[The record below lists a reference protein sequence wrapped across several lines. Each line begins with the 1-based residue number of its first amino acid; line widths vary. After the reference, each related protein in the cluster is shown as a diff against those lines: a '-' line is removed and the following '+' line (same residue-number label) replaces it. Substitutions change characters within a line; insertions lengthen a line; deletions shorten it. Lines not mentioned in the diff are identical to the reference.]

1 MRTWLLAILLLAFA
15 SAHAQDSLET
25 QLSARFYPSESWNAR
40 KIASTA
46 FVGAIFATTWVDA
59 YFTWWKDV
67 EKPFSFYSE
76 NWMAGYPHMGI
87 DKPGHF
93 FGTYSIFKITR
104 DIMLWGGY
112 DRSTAFWWAAGLSLF
127 NGLQIEIG
135 DGYSPYGFDYQD
147 LVFDF
152 AGVGYGMLQTA
163 VPFLENFNFKF
174 SYWSSA
180 GVKTPIEFTKDYDAM
195 TIWLSLNV
203 HNLLSSEKESWW
215 PAWLNLAVGYGV
227 DDNQTR
233 REFVIGLDLNFEGIT
248 TRSEDW
254 LLAEKLGNLWR
265 PPAPALK
272 FTTGKEPRW
281 YLLHTQ

>member
-1 MRTWLLAILLLAFA
+1 MRKGLLALLIVAFA
-15 SAHAQDSLET
+15 TANAQDSLET
-25 QLSARFYPSESWNAR
+25 PPARFHPSEGWNSR

-46 FVGAIFATTWVDA
+46 AIGTLFAITWVDA

-67 EKPFSFYSE
+67 EKPFSFYTE
-76 NWMAGYPHMGI
+76 DWMSAAHQGI

-93 FGTYSIFKITR
+93 FGTYSVFKITR
-104 DIMLWGGY
+104 DVMLWGGY
-112 DRSTAFWWAAGLSLF
+112 DRSTAFWWAAGISLF

-135 DGYSPYGFDYQD
+135 DGYTPYGFDYQD

-152 AGVGYGMLQTA
+152 AGVGYGMLQSEI
-163 VPFLENFNFKF
+163 PFLENFNIKF
-174 SYWSSA
+174 SYWSA
-180 GVKTPIEFTKDYDAM
+180 TGVKTPIEFTKDYDAM
-195 TIWLSLNV
+195 TVWLSLNV
-203 HNLLSSEKESWW
+203 HNILSPEGSSWW

-227 DDNQTR
+227 DDNATR
-233 REFVIGLDLNFEGIT
+233 KEFVIGLDLNFEGIA
-248 TRSEDW
+248 TRSEDV

-281 YLLHTQ
+281 YLLHTR